1 MMVSSMRETYNTNI
15 PWIGKIPI
23 EWKFTKLG
31 RLTCIIT
38 DGTHQTPNYI
48 ETGYPFLSIKDI
60 SSGKIDFSDVKYISE
75 DEHKSLY
82 QHAPVKRGDFLFTR
96 IGTLGIFV
104 EVNTDEIFDFFV
116 SVGMFRLK
124 ENVINHHF
132 LLHYL
137 NSPAVENYIQA
148 IKAGFGT
155 AAPKYNLADVKRTWI
170 IVPPEKEQERIANFL
185 DAKCGEIDA
194 LSDEIQSEI
203 DTLEEYKRSVITE
216 AVTKGLDKTVP
227 MKDSGIQWI
236 GKIPAHWHTYRIAD
250 LYEERNERG
259 NDSLPLLSVSINSGV
274 SDKELTNEEQERV
287 FLRSEDKTKYKQVYP
302 GDITY
307 NLMRAWQ
314 GAFGAVRVHG
324 MVSPAYAVGK
334 PKANV
339 QIDSRYIEAI
349 IRSPMG
355 IEEMN
360 RYSYGIMDFRK
371 RLYWPQFR
379 IIRICLPELSEQK
392 VIADYIDIKTTEI
405 NDIISQKR
413 EQLSVLTDYKKSLI
427 YEYVTG
433 KKEVSAS

>member
-1 MMVSSMRETYNTNI
+1 MREMKDSRING
-15 PWIGKIPI
+15 IGKIPVTYMPSRI
-23 EWKFTKLG
+23 
-31 RLTCIIT
+31 
-38 DGTHQTPNYI
+38 
-48 ETGYPFLSIKDI
+48 
-60 SSGKIDFSDVKYISE
+60 KYIA
-75 DEHKSLY
+75 DIY
-82 QHAPVKRGDFLFTR
+82 GR
-96 IGTLGIFV
+96 IGFRGYTQQDLVGEGEGPITLSPSNLKDMRMDFGKCSFLTWKKYYESPEIMIKKGDILFV
-104 EVNTDEIFDFFV
+104 KTGSSYGKNCYVSALPMECTINPQLVVFKNIKVNKKWLAYFLQTKHIENLSELAV
-116 SVGMFRLK
+116 VG
-124 ENVINHHF
+124 
-132 LLHYL
+132 
-137 NSPAVENYIQA
+137 
-148 IKAGFGT
+148 GT
-155 AAPKYNLADVKRTWI
+155 IPTMS
-170 IVPPEKEQERIANFL
+170 QERIGNFSIVVSPESEQQSIVAFL
-185 DAKCGEIDA
+185 DAKCAEIDA
-194 LSDEIQSEI
+194 LSADIQSEI
-203 DTLEEYKRSVITE
+203 DTLEAYKRSVITE

-379 IIRICLPELSEQK
+379 TIRICLPELSEQK
-392 VIADYIDIKTTEI
+392 IIADYIDTITTEI
-405 NDIISQKR
+405 NDIIAQKQ
-413 EQLSVLTDYKKSLI
+413 EQLSVLADYKKSVI

-433 KKEVSAS
+433 KKEVPMA